1 AMLKLANH
9 VGKGWFAIELG
20 EKIDFLIK
28 IPKYILNAIAFACQE
43 IVDLSIYKKILL
55 HTIDL
60 YEETTELSALSASL
74 KTSDTADLN
83 IAIISLLE
91 YFGKDEDVV
100 YLINQIE
107 NYTKIL
113 YAEVSK

>member
-1 AMLKLANH
+1 M
-9 VGKGWFAIELG
+9 
-20 EKIDFLIK
+20 
-28 IPKYILNAIAFACQE
+28 
-43 IVDLSIYKKILL
+43 
-55 HTIDL
+55 

-107 NYTKIL
+107 NYTKYFMLRFQNDKYLRKIVNDL
-113 YAEVSK
+113 NLEQKMLWKVKITFM